1 LFWFIIRNSAGGSC
15 DANGNV
21 AIVIFY
27 TNGDTVTTGF
37 RMNYTSRVRSTNHG
51 SHVIASSRPSQ
62 IVTHPESGSYTNE
75 EMSTFVYSPAFSYNA
90 NANVQSTFTVRGMEA
105 CCDFV
110 YAYSF
115 DYRGSNVPLWKF
127 EAV

>member
-1 LFWFIIRNSAGGSC
+1 
-15 DANGNV
+15 
-21 AIVIFY
+21 
-27 TNGDTVTTGF
+27 
-37 RMNYTSRVRSTNHG
+37 MNYTSRLGSTNPAR
-51 SHVIASSRPSQ
+51 HVIASSSPSQ
-62 IVTHPESGSYTNE
+62 IVTHPESGSYIDE
-75 EMSTFVYSPAFSYNA
+75 EMSTFVYSPGFSYNA
-90 NANVQSTFTVRGMEA
+90 NANVQSTFSMRGMEA